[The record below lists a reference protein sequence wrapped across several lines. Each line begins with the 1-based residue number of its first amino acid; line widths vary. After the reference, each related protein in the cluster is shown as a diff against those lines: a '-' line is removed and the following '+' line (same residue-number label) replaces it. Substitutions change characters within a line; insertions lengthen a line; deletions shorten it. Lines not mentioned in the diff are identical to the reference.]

1 MSMKRR
7 EFFGVLGGVAAAWP
21 VVARGQQSVP
31 IVGLLRS
38 TPAAP
43 FAGVVSALKEG
54 LAETGFV
61 EGRNVVIEQ
70 RWADNKPDRLPEL
83 AAELVRLGVGVIVG
97 NQQAVAAA
105 RSLTSAT
112 PIVFVTGEDPIK
124 AGLVASMSR
133 PGGNLTG
140 VTFFGGSQLNAKRI
154 ELLHEIVPGVTL
166 IGVLGDKNYPSFE
179 TELPEVEV
187 AARAIGWQTVVKRVA
202 VPSDLEDAF
211 AQMSKSGVGALLV
224 SGSPFFT
231 SERMAVVELAARHK
245 LPAVYDLRNL
255 VAVGGLISYSSSFN
269 GAYHQAG
276 SYAGQIL
283 KGAKPAD
290 LPVQQATVF
299 ELTINL
305 KTARALGITV
315 PPTLLARADEVIE

>member
-1 MSMKRR
+1 MRRR
-7 EFFGVLGGVAAAWP
+7 EFITALGGAAMWP
-21 VVARGQQSVP
+21 VVARGQQPVP
-31 IVGLLRS
+31 VVGLLRS

-43 FAGVVSALKEG
+43 FAGVVRALKEG
-54 LAETGFV
+54 LAETGYL

-70 RWADNKPDRLPEL
+70 RWADNKPDRLTEL

-97 NQQAVAAA
+97 NQQAVAAVNA
-105 RSLTSAT
+105 LTST
-112 PIVFVTGEDPIK
+112 IPIVFVTGEDPVK

-154 ELLHEIVPGVTL
+154 ELLHEIVPSVTL

-179 TELPEVEV
+179 TELPDVEA
-187 AARAIGWQTVVKRVA
+187 AARVVGWQTVVKRVA
-202 VPSDLEDAF
+202 VPGDLEDAF
-211 AQMSKSGVGALLV
+211 AQMGKSGAGALLV

-231 SERMAVVELAARHK
+231 SERTAVVELAARHK
-245 LPAVYDLRNL
+245 LPAIYDLRNL

-276 SYAGQIL
+276 GYAGQIL
-283 KGAKPAD
+283 KGARPAD

-299 ELTINL
+299 ELAINL

-315 PPTLLARADEVIE
+315 PPQLIARADEVIE

>member
-1 MSMKRR
+1 MAM
-7 EFFGVLGGVAAAWP
+7 
-21 VVARGQQSVP
+21 
-31 IVGLLRS
+31 
-38 TPAAP
+38 
-43 FAGVVSALKEG
+43 
-54 LAETGFV
+54 
-61 EGRNVVIEQ
+61 
-70 RWADNKPDRLPEL
+70 
-83 AAELVRLGVGVIVG
+83 AAE
-97 NQQAVAAA
+97 
-105 RSLTSAT
+105 
-112 PIVFVTGEDPIK
+112 
-124 AGLVASMSR
+124 SR

-166 IGVLGDKNYPSFE
+166 IGVLGDKNYPSFK

-305 KTARALGITV
+305 KTARALGVTV

>member
-1 MSMKRR
+1 
-7 EFFGVLGGVAAAWP
+7 
-21 VVARGQQSVP
+21 
-31 IVGLLRS
+31 
-38 TPAAP
+38 
-43 FAGVVSALKEG
+43 
-54 LAETGFV
+54 
-61 EGRNVVIEQ
+61 
-70 RWADNKPDRLPEL
+70 
-83 AAELVRLGVGVIVG
+83 
-97 NQQAVAAA
+97 
-105 RSLTSAT
+105 
-112 PIVFVTGEDPIK
+112 
-124 AGLVASMSR
+124 
-133 PGGNLTG
+133 
-140 VTFFGGSQLNAKRI
+140 
-154 ELLHEIVPGVTL
+154 
-166 IGVLGDKNYPSFE
+166 VLGDKNYPSFE
-179 TELPEVEV
+179 TELPEVEA

-202 VPSDLEDAF
+202 VPGDLEDAF
-211 AQMSKSGVGALLV
+211 AQMSKSGAGALLV

-231 SERMAVVELAARHK
+231 SERVAVVELAARHK

-305 KTARALGITV
+305 KTARALGVTV